1 MNNIVTTMSG
11 SYSEINGVLYEFGD
25 FVDDPKKV
33 GNLMNETVVFIAD
46 QLIKDGESVVSEMFA
61 LI

>member
-1 MNNIVTTMSG
+1 MNNIVTTSST
-11 SYSEINGVLYEFGD
+11 SYYKINDVLDEYSD
-25 FVDDPKKV
+25 FVDHPKVV

-46 QLIKDGESVVSEMFA
+46 QLIKDGKSVVSEMFA